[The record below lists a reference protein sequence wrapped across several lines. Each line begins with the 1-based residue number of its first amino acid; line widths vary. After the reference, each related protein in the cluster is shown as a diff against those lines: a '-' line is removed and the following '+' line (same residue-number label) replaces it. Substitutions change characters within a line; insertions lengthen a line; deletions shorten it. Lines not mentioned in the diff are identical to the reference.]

1 MPTET
6 YVPGSGPAE
15 PPEQPAN
22 GPERPKA
29 AFSAVGEGKGPAAV
43 PLRYVPPAEPE
54 KPPDV
59 VEVML
64 RREAWVMVNGHK
76 LRLVEPPFR
85 FYVNM
90 LKTLVGRGDTGLL
103 TRLGTAL
110 KAVAAKGG
118 QAEVESALLESLIGE
133 SADFVCDF
141 LARLILRSNVPDDTL
156 AVFRELKINSVPE
169 GAKLTAES
177 LTGTV
182 AEALAD
188 NVPAA
193 GMAGLVS
200 AALYVCDVATLRGFF
215 GAAAAQFRRRTKT

>member
-1 MPTET
+1 VPTET

-85 FYVNM
+85 FYVDV

-141 LARLILRSNVPDDTL
+141 LARLMNRSNDLVDITTATGEIPDSGNL
-156 AVFRELKINSVPE
+156 ADW
-169 GAKLTAES
+169 
-177 LTGTV
+177 
-182 AEALAD
+182 LAD
-188 NVPAA
+188 NVSAA

>member
-1 MPTET
+1 MPTDFNERKQST
-6 YVPGSGPAE
+6 D
-15 PPEQPAN
+15 AN
-22 GPERPKA
+22 
-29 AFSAVGEGKGPAAV
+29 VM

-59 VEVML
+59 IEVML
-64 RREAWVMVNGHK
+64 RREAFVTVNGHK

-85 FYVNM
+85 FYVDM

-103 TRLGTAL
+103 TRLGTTL

-118 QAEVESALLESLIGE
+118 QTEVESVLLESLIGE

-141 LARLILRSNVPDDTL
+141 LARLLARSNDPADMAEAFSAASLPDDRSP
-156 AVFRELKINSVPE
+156 AGMLKMVSDW
-169 GAKLTAES
+169 
-177 LTGTV
+177 
-182 AEALAD
+182 LAD

-200 AALYVCDVATLRGFF
+200 TALYVCDVATLRGFF

>member
-1 MPTET
+1 MATD
-6 YVPGSGPAE
+6 SL

-22 GPERPKA
+22 GSRMPKA
-29 AFSAVGEGKGPAAV
+29 AFADADKGKDPAVV

-64 RREAWVMVNGHK
+64 RREAWVTVNGHK

-85 FYVNM
+85 FYVDL

-103 TRLGTAL
+103 TRIT
-110 KAVAAKGG
+110 AVAKTVAKEGT
-118 QAEVESALLESLIGE
+118 QAEVETAVLDSFIGE
-133 SADFVCDF
+133 SADFICDR
-141 LARLILRSNVPDDTL
+141 LACLLKASNDPDSISAARGDAQAADEHPRKLKLPL
-156 AVFRELKINSVPE
+156 ADW
-169 GAKLTAES
+169 
-177 LTGTV
+177 
-182 AEALAD
+182 LAD

-193 GMAGLVS
+193 GMAGMVS

-215 GAAAAQFRRRTKT
+215 VQAAAQFRRRTKT

>member
-1 MPTET
+1 
-6 YVPGSGPAE
+6 
-15 PPEQPAN
+15 
-22 GPERPKA
+22 
-29 AFSAVGEGKGPAAV
+29 V

-85 FYVNM
+85 FYVDV

-141 LARLILRSNVPDDTL
+141 LARLMNRSNDLVDITTATGEIPDSGNL
-156 AVFRELKINSVPE
+156 ADW
-169 GAKLTAES
+169 
-177 LTGTV
+177 
-182 AEALAD
+182 LAD
-188 NVPAA
+188 NVSAA

>member
-1 MPTET
+1 VPTD
-6 YVPGSGPAE
+6 GL

-22 GPERPKA
+22 GPGSPKV
-29 AFSAVGEGKGPAAV
+29 AFSAAGEGKGLTAV

-85 FYVNM
+85 FYVDV

-141 LARLILRSNVPDDTL
+141 LARLMNRSNDLVDIMTATGEIPDSGNL
-156 AVFRELKINSVPE
+156 ADW
-169 GAKLTAES
+169 
-177 LTGTV
+177 
-182 AEALAD
+182 LAD

>member
-1 MPTET
+1 MPTD
-6 YVPGSGPAE
+6 GL

-22 GPERPKA
+22 GPGSPKV
-29 AFSAVGEGKGPAAV
+29 AFSAAGEGKGLTAV

-141 LARLILRSNVPDDTL
+141 LARLMNRSNDLVDIMTATGEIPDSGNL
-156 AVFRELKINSVPE
+156 ADW
-169 GAKLTAES
+169 
-177 LTGTV
+177 
-182 AEALAD
+182 LAD
-188 NVPAA
+188 NVSAA